1 MCLKWNDI
9 TNLGKSDVY
18 NNKFYFVN
26 KKFELEYTGLVVLV
40 CLTTSSTH
48 ERFPTS
54 IITPTYDVE
63 VSYTTIFDHL

>member
-1 MCLKWNDI
+1 MANLIK
-9 TNLGKSDVY
+9 NLGKFDVY
-18 NNKFYFVN
+18 NNKLYFVN

-54 IITPTYDVE
+54 ITKPTYDVE
-63 VSYTTIFDHL
+63 VSYTTL